1 MFHTFEWWP
10 KKTNH
15 GGDFNFLKN
24 NSKFT
29 EIVIHKIA
37 TGYETILQFSDN
49 KEKKL
54 WNKTKFDSINI
65 AVAFS
70 C

>member
-49 KEKKL
+49 KKKKAL
-54 WNKTKFDSINI
+54 K
-65 AVAFS
+65 
-70 C
+70 